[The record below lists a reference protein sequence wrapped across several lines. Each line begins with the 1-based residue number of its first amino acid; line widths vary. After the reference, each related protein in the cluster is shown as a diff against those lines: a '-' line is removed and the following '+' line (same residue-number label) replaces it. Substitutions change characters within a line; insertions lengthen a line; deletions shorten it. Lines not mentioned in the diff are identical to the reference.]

1 MTAEDKIKEAKYN
14 YKKLSESN
22 NSDEEFQI
30 VLSNF
35 LGSCYSIL
43 QHLLEECNKK
53 CDYNMN
59 FVNTEKIKKRV
70 MKDGNANVVK
80 FIDWYSEN
88 YQKISENKNF
98 GFLLERRRHSVHKDT
113 TKPEITLRLQ
123 GVKVEY
129 VDGTDLDLDASHVWR
144 FFKENKNQNALS
156 VCNLFLNT
164 LITMYN
170 DATRKF

>member
-1 MTAEDKIKEAKYN
+1 
-14 YKKLSESN
+14 
-22 NSDEEFQI
+22 
-30 VLSNF
+30 
-35 LGSCYSIL
+35 
-43 QHLLEECNKK
+43 
-53 CDYNMN
+53 MN
-59 FVNTEKIKKRV
+59 FVNPEKIKKRA